1 MKAMIGRLHIFVKQS
16 HHVQLLSV
24 VTASNRFSSAVTV
37 TAHKTYSS
45 TSSHAGPKSN
55 DIDEEEDKS
64 KREQDKNTKGQ
75 QRKRPPIKS
84 FVPAVRN
91 PFSSASEK
99 TKDVYMSMV
108 NIFSERDVHR
118 RNHVEFIYAA
128 MKHMS
133 EFGVEHDLD
142 VYKALINVMPKGKM
156 IPQNLFQ
163 AEFMHYPKQQQCI
176 IDLLEQMED
185 LGVMPDYEMEAMLLN
200 IFGRQGHPLRK
211 YWRMMYWMPKF
222 KNASPWALPNPVPDD
237 TLTIAKLAVER
248 MCTVDPR
255 SQINVYETKE
265 VENALDQT
273 WIVSGMSP
281 DQSQLLKDHPRQKA
295 VYIEGP
301 FMIWLR
307 NRSINYFTLRA
318 DPDMEF
324 LNSLQNRKFDDGDD
338 VTQLK
343 VPFFGS
349 VPPRKNE
356 IGKLRSVHQQD
367 DGTIFAICATGTS
380 TKDSLLSWIRLLEAN
395 GNPSLGEIPVLFRF
409 HSNVGEKAIQ
419 IEGNTNATSSSMTKD
434 EFTAGTEE
442 TKR

>member
-1 MKAMIGRLHIFVKQS
+1 MIRRLHILIKHS
-16 HHVQLLSV
+16 HHKMLNA
-24 VTASNRFSSAVTV
+24 ASTPYSGSSLVNIT
-37 TAHKTYSS
+37 TTHSTYCTKSQRTDSS
-45 TSSHAGPKSN
+45 P
-55 DIDEEEDKS
+55 DEDPQDDKEDKS
-64 KREQDKNTKGQ
+64 KKEQAQNTTSQ
-75 QRKRPPIKS
+75 QRKRPVKS

-91 PFSSASEK
+91 PFASASEK

-133 EFGVEHDLD
+133 EFGVEHDLE

-222 KNASPWALPNPVPDD
+222 KNASPWPLPNPVPDD

-255 SQINVYETKE
+255 SQITVYETKE
-265 VENALDQT
+265 VEDALDQT

-281 DQSQLLKDHPRQKA
+281 DQTQLLKEHSRQRA

-324 LNSLQNRKFDDGDD
+324 LNALQNQKFDDGDD
-338 VTQLK
+338 VTHLN
-343 VPFFGS
+343 VPLFGS
-349 VPPRKNE
+349 VPPSRKNQV
-356 IGKLRSVHQQD
+356 GKLRSVHQQD

-409 HSNVGEKAIQ
+409 HSNVGEKAVQ
-419 IEGNTNATSSSMTKD
+419 IEGQTNAATARNDSSPPESN
-434 EFTAGTEE
+434 
-442 TKR
+442 R

>member
-1 MKAMIGRLHIFVKQS
+1 MISRLQILIRSSSQQRYAVVANGTSGVGSLVNLKSYCTKTEQVKNEFNHDQDETE
-16 HHVQLLSV
+16 QEKP
-24 VTASNRFSSAVTV
+24 N
-37 TAHKTYSS
+37 KNE
-45 TSSHAGPKSN
+45 GP
-55 DIDEEEDKS
+55 
-64 KREQDKNTKGQ
+64 

-84 FVPAVRN
+84 FVPAVKN
-91 PFSSASEK
+91 PFASASEK
-99 TKDVYMSMV
+99 TKDVYLSMV
-108 NIFSERDVHR
+108 NIFAERDVHR

-133 EFGVEHDLD
+133 EFGVEHDLE

-156 IPQNLFQ
+156 IPKNIFQ

-200 IFGRQGHPLRK
+200 VFGKHGHPLRK

-222 KNASPWALPNPVPDD
+222 KNASPWPLPNPVPDD
-237 TLTIAKLAVER
+237 TLTVAKLAVER

-255 SQINVYETKE
+255 SQISTFDTKDIKD
-265 VENALDQT
+265 ALDQT

-281 DQSQLLKDHPRQKA
+281 DQSQLLKEHPRNKA

-307 NRSINYFTLRA
+307 NRTINYFTLRA

-324 LNSLQNRKFDDGDD
+324 LNSLRNQQIDEDD
-338 VTQLK
+338 VTHLH
-343 VPFFGS
+343 VPFFGK
-349 VPPRKNE
+349 VPRKPHQV
-356 IGKLRSVHQQD
+356 GKVRSVHQQD

-409 HSNVGEKAIQ
+409 HSNVGEKAVQ
-419 IEGNTNATSSSMTKD
+419 IEGNSEDDMPMTRNDDTTMTTSEKPQ
-434 EFTAGTEE
+434 
-442 TKR
+442 R